1 MTNFANAVRNR
12 NNYTLTENQ
21 AVAYKSTGNALLDLF
36 SMAGAIRQKDYAEV
50 SSMFQEAFG
59 EDKLLATKLMFYAR
73 NVRGGLGERETFRK
87 MLHSLATTNPK
98 IVIKNIDLIPF
109 FGRYDDWYTLIG
121 TGAENQMWASMAWT
135 IKKDMIDMKAGKPVT
150 LCAKWLKS
158 INTSSKES
166 IILGK
171 LTAKQFGMTEK
182 QYRKTL
188 SQLRAYIHVIE
199 RTMSAQDWEEIA
211 YAQVPSHAMKNYRKA
226 FSKHDGDRF
235 GQYIE
240 SVTKGE
246 AKINSSALYPYDIL
260 VAAGLSFSRS
270 YGGDHFTINAD
281 PVLEE
286 QWKALPNFFHKPLNG
301 LAMIDTSRSMMG
313 MPMAIAIGLGIYAG
327 ERNTGPFKNLIMTFS
342 QHPEFIELKG
352 KTLKEK
358 VECIESLVANTDL
371 EAGMDLILKVAVEN
385 NVSQEEMPAYLLI
398 VSDMQFDAA
407 DENSG
412 YSQWGERVSVRKTFH
427 QSMKTKFE
435 RAGYELPTIV
445 YWQVQQ
451 RGSSLQAK
459 ANDQGIILVS
469 GASTSTFRDI
479 VNNISTTPWEAMLQI
494 LNSEQY
500 NMVQI

>member
-1 MTNFANAVRNR
+1 MTNFGQVVKNEMNFTR
-12 NNYTLTENQ
+12 TENQ
-21 AVAYKSTGNALLDLF
+21 AVALRSTGSDLLNLF

-50 SSMFQEAFG
+50 SSVFQEAFG

-87 MLHSLATTNPK
+87 MLLSLATTNPE
-98 IVIKNIDLIPF
+98 IVIKNIDLIPL

-135 IKKDMIDMKAGKPVT
+135 IKQDMINMKAGKPVT
-150 LCAKWLKS
+150 LCSKWLKS
-158 INTSSKES
+158 INTSAKES
-166 IILGK
+166 IALGK

-199 RTMSAQDWEEIA
+199 RTMSAQDWTDIA

-226 FSKHDGDRF
+226 FSRHDGTRF
-235 GQYIE
+235 GEYIE
-240 SVTKGE
+240 NVKKGDE
-246 AKINSSALYPYDIL
+246 KIHSGTLYPYDIL
-260 VAAGLSFSRS
+260 VAADLSFSRFH
-270 YGGDHFTINAD
+270 GGDHFTINAD

-286 QWKALPNFFHKPLNG
+286 QWKALPNFFNKPLNG

-313 MPMAIAIGLGIYAG
+313 LPMAVAIGLGIYAG
-327 ERNTGPFKNLIMTFS
+327 ERNTGPFKDLIMTFS

-469 GASTSTFRDI
+469 GASASTFRDLM
-479 VNNISTTPWEAMLQI
+479 NTMGTTPYEAMLDI
-494 LNSEQY
+494 LNNEQY
-500 NMVQI
+500 AVVQI

>member
-1 MTNFANAVRNR
+1 MTNFGQAIRNEK
-12 NNYTLTENQ
+12 NYTLTENM
-21 AVAYKSTGNALLDLF
+21 AVALKSTGNSLLDLF
-36 SMAGAIRQKDYAEV
+36 SMAGAIRQKDYDEV
-50 SSMFQEAFG
+50 SAMFQAAFG
-59 EDKLLATKLMFYAR
+59 EDKLLATKLAFYTR

-87 MLHSLATTNPK
+87 MLRSLATTNPE
-98 IVIKNIDLIPF
+98 IVIKNMELIPF
-109 FGRYDDWYTLIG
+109 FGRYDDLYSLVGTPVEDNMWTLL
-121 TGAENQMWASMAWT
+121 AWT
-135 IKKDMIDMKAGKPVT
+135 IKQDLMNMEKGQPVT

-158 INTSSKES
+158 TNTSSKES
-166 IILGK
+166 VALGK
-171 LTAKQFGMTEK
+171 LTAKQFNMTEK

-188 SQLRAYIHVIE
+188 SKLRDYIKVIE
-199 RTMSAQDWEEIA
+199 RKMSAQDWEDIA

-226 FSKHDGDRF
+226 FSRHDGTRF
-235 GQYIE
+235 GEYIE
-240 SVTKGE
+240 NVKKGDE
-246 AKINSSALYPYDIL
+246 KIHSGTLYPYDIL

-327 ERNTGPFKNLIMTFS
+327 ERNTGPFKDLIMTFS

-385 NVSQEEMPAYLLI
+385 HVSQEEMPAYLLI
-398 VSDMQFDAA
+398 ISDMHFDAA

-427 QSMKTKFE
+427 QSMQTKFE

-445 YWQVQQ
+445 YWQVDQ

-459 ANDQGIILVS
+459 ANDQGILLVS

-500 NMVQI
+500 SAVQI